1 METMDNDLYGD
12 LENHGMLSDIE
23 KLENELKNIKADNEK
38 LRIELKE
45 AQGQIECLNSDKLIL
60 KNNIVALF
68 NTAIQGLYSFLLIT
82 SFYYPDYYK
91 EIERKDR
98 KISELNAQLIERTIK
113 KQRVH

>member
-1 METMDNDLYGD
+1 MDNDLYGD

-23 KLENELKNIKADNEK
+23 KLENELKNIKSDNEK

-68 NTAIQGLYSFLLIT
+68 NTAIQGLYLFLLIT
-82 SFYYPDYYK
+82 SFYYLILIITKKLK
-91 EIERKDR
+91 EKIERF
-98 KISELNAQLIERTIK
+98 LN
-113 KQRVH
+113 